1 MPLERIYT
9 PEAKMLLSLKSNKA
23 LITWCEE
30 NDVTIYSERNRK
42 FMCRVEFITAL
53 ETPFILS
60 LKRKYGRNW
69 KEAYQAMET
78 NDPAE
83 MYEFKEVRFERKTSP
98 LYKLKR
104 YKPVSNFAR
113 TFIHNIIQ
121 GE

>member
-1 MPLERIYT
+1 MPLERIYIT
-9 PEAKMLLSLKSNKA
+9 EAKMLLSLKSNKA

-113 TFIHNIIQ
+113 TFIKNIIQ
-121 GE
+121 DE

>member
-1 MPLERIYT
+1 MPLERLYT
-9 PEAKMLLSLKSNKA
+9 AEAKMLLSLKSNKA

-53 ETPFILS
+53 ETPFIQS
-60 LKRKYGRNW
+60 LRRKYGGNW

-83 MYEFKEVRFERKTSP
+83 LYEFKEVRFERKTSP
-98 LYKLKR
+98 LYKFKR
-104 YKPVSNFAR
+104 YKPVSNFAK
-113 TFIHNIIQ
+113 TFIHNII
-121 GE
+121 EDE

>member
-9 PEAKMLLSLKSNKA
+9 KEAKMLLSLKSNGA
-23 LITWCEE
+23 LIIWCEE

-53 ETPFILS
+53 ETPIIQS
-60 LKRKYGRNW
+60 LQRKYGEDW

-83 MYEFKEVRFERKTSP
+83 IYEFREARFERKTSP

-104 YKPVSNFAR
+104 YKPVSNFAK

-121 GE
+121 DE